1 MRRLAQRAIERLEDL
16 GAEYGDAR
24 LETATTEFL
33 AFRNGKPHEAS
44 LKNRE
49 GIGVRVLVSGRWGF
63 ASSSGLEA
71 SEVDSVVERAVEV
84 ARSGGRVSGPSVQL
98 APLDPQSGHY
108 EGPCTKNPFEVP
120 RERKLELLTRAAENL
135 HAPSEVTMSY
145 ASLWFERN
153 NRVFASLEGSLV
165 SSTLIYSYPFLHANA
180 VYRGDAQSRN
190 LHCGARI
197 AGFEWIEDMGI
208 PGVAERIAE
217 EAVMKVRAEE
227 GPTGTMDLIL
237 DGTNLSLTMHESVG
251 HPTESDRAI
260 GWEANMAGRT
270 FLSLSDQGSFQ
281 YGSSLVNILADNT
294 LPYGLASW
302 GWDDDGVPGQKWH
315 IIKDGM
321 FQEFGSVRETADLIG
336 VKRSRGC
343 CRAQD
348 FSHFQINR
356 QPNFYMV
363 PSSQPVSEDDL
374 IADTKH
380 GIYIEGRG
388 SYSIDQVRMNFQFGG
403 DFFWEIRN
411 GKKVRPLKKVIYG
424 STTPDFWRSC
434 DGIADERS
442 FRTMG
447 LLTCGKGE
455 PVQAGRMT
463 HGSSTARF
471 RGIEVRGGR

>member
-1 MRRLAQRAIERLEDL
+1 MRELAQRAIERLEDL
-16 GAEYGDAR
+16 GAEYGDVR
-24 LETATTEFL
+24 LETTNTEYL
-33 AFRNGKPHEAS
+33 AFRNGRPREAS
-44 LKNRE
+44 LQNTE
-49 GIGVRVLVSGRWGF
+49 GLGVRAIVGGRWGF
-63 ASSSGLEA
+63 ASCSGLSA
-71 SEVDSVVERAVEV
+71 SETDSVVKRAVDV
-84 ARSGGRVSGPSVQL
+84 ARSGARVSGPSVDL
-98 APLDPQSGHY
+98 CPLEPQEGHY
-108 EGPCTKNPFEVP
+108 DGPYRQDPFEVP
-120 RERKLELLTRAAENL
+120 RERKLDLLTRAAENL

-153 NRVFASLEGSLV
+153 NRIFASTEGSLV
-165 SSTLIYSYPFLHANA
+165 SSTLIFSYPFLHANA
-180 VYRGDAQSRN
+180 VDRGDAQSRN
-190 LHCGARI
+190 LHCGARV

-208 PGVAERIAE
+208 PGLAGRIAE
-217 EAVMKVRAEE
+217 EAVMKVKAEE

-237 DGTNLSLTMHESVG
+237 GGTNLSLTMHESVG
-251 HPTESDRAI
+251 HPTESDRAV

-270 FLSLSDQGSFQ
+270 FLSISDQGNFR
-281 YGSSLVNILADNT
+281 YGSPLVNLLADNT
-294 LPYGLASW
+294 IPYGLASW

-315 IIKDGM
+315 VVKEGV
-321 FQEFGSVRETADLIG
+321 FQEFGSVRETAALIG
-336 VKRSRGC
+336 RKSSRGC

-356 QPNFYMV
+356 QPNLYMV
-363 PSSQPVSEDDL
+363 PSSEPVSEDDL
-374 IADTKH
+374 ISDTKH

-388 SYSIDQVRMNFQFGG
+388 SYSIDQRRLNFQFGG

-411 GKKVRPLKKVIYG
+411 GKKVRPLKKVIYR

-434 DGIADERS
+434 DGVADERS

-455 PVQAGRMT
+455 PVQAARMT